1 MNPTHSKKRYRE
13 FEVDPSIW
21 DKERPLGVS
30 GILRCQNSAD
40 FLEACVESCIDGL
53 DELIAVYHNCT
64 DETVPILNRLLE
76 KYPDKIRIYEYLPYV
91 YPIDLADEQFSE
103 TLNLPL
109 DSVHLLSGYTNF
121 AISKA
126 KYRYA
131 IKIDSDQIFFK
142 KQFKEWCDAYRSQ
155 ETVRIYWLEDWAFKF
170 YEHYV
175 KNFKNSSSFYRR
187 ILNLLATYLSNFYFS
202 YLRKR
207 VIRDKVLVSLSGIN
221 LFRNAGKWLI
231 ALGDEDIDI
240 TYRDILCPFNG
251 VRDHFFFKVSSEMT
265 YKACYLQKAPGYN
278 QVLEV
283 MFHQQE
289 LFDGGLIWFH
299 MRPCLCKHLETY
311 KRWYETVPNRFLRIE
326 EFEKFSYWC
335 LKKRYQVFIRSR
347 FEGMFAYFYST
358 QRKHIPWFD
367 IFQLV
372 PVKLSKLRAK
382 VDYNIE
388 EKFFK
393 EFKDSLYVLISDYI
407 NLCNNRNGNNLKFG
421 NYSLNKSLFIYLYD
435 FLYKE
440 RFAYCNCRVEGC
452 LAHIALFNIHNYL
465 EHFIKNNFGEDGH
478 GINVCDH
485 PWFELLNQYKGCSML
500 YVSTPKELLNLKCFL
515 DRQNIL
521 IFLLCDYE
529 LEEEIESEGNVLALE
544 IEFSELKLFKNEFIE
559 QNFPCLFQYANTF
572 SILLSILLPLEVIYT
587 VSEVNYKK
595 ELLFEISNKMNIEI
609 KKI

>member
-1 MNPTHSKKRYRE
+1 MNSTHSKRYTE

-30 GILRCQNSAD
+30 GIIRCQNSAD

-91 YPIDLADEQFSE
+91 YPIDLSDEQFSE

-142 KQFKEWCDAYRSQ
+142 EQFKEWCDAYRSQ
-155 ETVRIYWLEDWAFKF
+155 ETVRIYWLEDWAFNF

-175 KNFKNSSSFYRR
+175 KNFKNSSSFCRR
-187 ILNLLATYLSNFYFS
+187 ILNLLVIYLSNFYFS

-231 ALGDEDIDI
+231 ALGDEDIDT

-251 VRDHFFFKVSSEMT
+251 VRDLFFFKVSSEMT
-265 YKACYLQKAPGYN
+265 YKACYLPKKPGYN

-283 MFHQQE
+283 MFHNKK

-299 MRPCLCKHLETY
+299 MRPCLKKHREIY
-311 KRWYETVPNRFLRIE
+311 QYWYNKVPNRFLELALFKRNSY
-326 EFEKFSYWC
+326 FE
-335 LKKRYQVFIRSR
+335 LKRKYNVFIRPR
-347 FEGMFAYFYST
+347 FEGIFSYLYTAS
-358 QRKHIPWFD
+358 KLVIPWN
-367 IFQLV
+367 
-372 PVKLSKLRAK
+372 KLP
-382 VDYNIE
+382 NID
-388 EKFFK
+388 
-393 EFKDSLYVLISDYI
+393 EF
-407 NLCNNRNGNNLKFG
+407 
-421 NYSLNKSLFIYLYD
+421 
-435 FLYKE
+435 
-440 RFAYCNCRVEGC
+440 
-452 LAHIALFNIHNYL
+452 
-465 EHFIKNNFGEDGH
+465 
-478 GINVCDH
+478 
-485 PWFELLNQYKGCSML
+485 
-500 YVSTPKELLNLKCFL
+500 
-515 DRQNIL
+515 
-521 IFLLCDYE
+521 
-529 LEEEIESEGNVLALE
+529 
-544 IEFSELKLFKNEFIE
+544 
-559 QNFPCLFQYANTF
+559 
-572 SILLSILLPLEVIYT
+572 
-587 VSEVNYKK
+587 EVNINQTI
-595 ELLFEISNKMNIEI
+595 LS
-609 KKI
+609 

>member
-231 ALGDEDIDI
+231 ALGDEDIDT

-251 VRDHFFFKVSSEMT
+251 VRDLFFFKVSSEMT
-265 YKACYLQKAPGYN
+265 YKACYLPKKPGYN

-283 MFHQQE
+283 MFHNQK

-299 MRPCLCKHLETY
+299 MRPCLQKHREIY
-311 KRWYETVPNRFLRIE
+311 QYWYNQVPNRFLDFMI
-326 EFEKFSYWC
+326 FKSFSYAK
-335 LKKRYQVFIRSR
+335 LKRKYDVFIHQRM
-347 FEGMFAYFYST
+347 EGIFSYLYTSM
-358 QRKHIPWFD
+358 RLNIPWNILLDMNRFD
-367 IFQLV
+367 LGKYRCDFKKDI
-372 PVKLSKLRAK
+372 K
-382 VDYNIE
+382 NISG
-388 EKFFK
+388 
-393 EFKDSLYVLISDYI
+393 EFKYNLQKIILDYLNSIENINNKLLYFGHDDIKKSLFLYLFTFANHEKYAYCMARISGL
-407 NLCNNRNGNNLKFG
+407 NE
-421 NYSLNKSLFIYLYD
+421 NKSLLNV
-435 FLYKE
+435 
-440 RFAYCNCRVEGC
+440 C
-452 LAHIALFNIHNYL
+452 NYL
-465 EHFIKNNFGEDGH
+465 RH
-478 GINVCDH
+478 
-485 PWFELLNQYKGCSML
+485 FELECSML
-500 YVSTPKELLNLKCFL
+500 KNSCKIDNLMFNKHPWADILKGYRGCQLFYVEDEQEFKSMLSSILNSKT
-515 DRQNIL
+515 N
-521 IFLLCDYE
+521 IFLLAEYE
-529 LEEEIESEGNVLALE
+529 VVEEIEVFADVVVVKVEFSDIIVYENYFLERNFPYFFKYANMFKILLE
-544 IEFSELKLFKNEFIE
+544 ILKPIKVCCCWNKK
-559 QNFPCLFQYANTF
+559 T
-572 SILLSILLPLEVIYT
+572 
-587 VSEVNYKK
+587 YKK
-595 ELLFEISNKMNIEI
+595 ELLRSLMMRKY
-609 KKI
+609 

>member
-1 MNPTHSKKRYRE
+1 MNSTHSKRYTE

-30 GILRCQNSAD
+30 GIIRCQNSAD

-142 KQFKEWCDAYRSQ
+142 EQFKEWCDAYRSQ
-155 ETVRIYWLEDWAFKF
+155 ESVRIYWLEDWAFKF
-170 YEHYV
+170 YKHYT
-175 KNFKNSSSFYRR
+175 KSFKNTSPFYRK
-187 ILNLLATYLSNFYFS
+187 ILNLLAICLSNFHFS

-207 VIRDKVLVSLSGIN
+207 VIRDKVLISLSGIN
-221 LFRNAGKWLI
+221 LFWNVEKWFI
-231 ALGDEDIDI
+231 ALGDEDIDT

-251 VRDHFFFKVSSEMT
+251 VRDLFFFKVSAEMT
-265 YKACYLQKAPGYN
+265 YKACHLRKASGYN

-311 KRWYETVPNRFLRIE
+311 KHWYNKVPDRFLEVDKFR
-326 EFEKFSYWC
+326 KFSYWC
-335 LKKRYQVFIRSR
+335 AKRKYQIFIRSKVER
-347 FEGMFAYFYST
+347 VFAYFYST
-358 QRKHIPWFD
+358 QRNRIPWAD
-367 IFQLV
+367 ISYLA
-372 PVKLSKLRAK
+372 PKKLSVLTKINSTVRKQLS
-382 VDYNIE
+382 
-388 EKFFK
+388 K
-393 EFKDSLYVLISDYI
+393 EFKNDLCALISSYMWRYENQDGGELEL
-407 NLCNNRNGNNLKFG
+407 NAC
-421 NYSLNKSLFIYLYD
+421 SLRKSLFIYLYA
-435 FLYKE
+435 FLSKE
-440 RFAYCNCRVEGC
+440 CFAYCISCINGC
-452 LAHIALFNIHNYL
+452 TKNVALSNVRNYL
-465 EHFIKNNFGEDGH
+465 EHFSWSNGNSNHRI
-478 GINVCDH
+478 INTDNH
-485 PWFELLNQYKGCSML
+485 PWYELLSQYKGCYL
-500 YVSTPKELLNLKCFL
+500 VYVSLPEELFNLKQFL
-515 DRQNIL
+515 CKKDSC
-521 IFLLCDYE
+521 IFLLCE
-529 LEEEIESEGNVLALE
+529 FEPTEKIEGAGNIVATK
-544 IEFSELKLFKNEFIE
+544 IEFSDKNVLENDSIE
-559 QNFPCLFQYANTF
+559 QNFPYLFQYANAF
-572 SILLSILLPLEVIYT
+572 LIFLKVLLPLEVICFT
-587 VSEVNYKK
+587 SRMNYKK
-595 ELLFEISNKMNIEI
+595 ELLLGISDDLNINI
-609 KKI
+609 KRV